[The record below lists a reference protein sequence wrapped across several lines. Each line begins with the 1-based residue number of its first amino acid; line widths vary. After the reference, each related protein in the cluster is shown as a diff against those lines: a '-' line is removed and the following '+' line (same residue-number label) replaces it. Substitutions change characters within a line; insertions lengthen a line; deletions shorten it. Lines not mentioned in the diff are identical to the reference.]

1 MSREIFDTSRRTAL
15 KLLGASTVVA
25 GASGTATAAGP
36 TADYTYT
43 PSAIKN
49 RPVAFD
55 AAPSS
60 DDVVD
65 YQWVLTAPDGS
76 QDASFERT
84 FTYSFGQ
91 TGTWE
96 VDLTVWDSN
105 DNSDTKYTEISVG
118 TGNEPVAAFSYSPT
132 FPSVGDSVSFDGS
145 AAYDPNDDLTDYQ
158 WVIYAPDGSQKAEF
172 VESPTITV
180 DQAGTWEVYYN
191 PGDGADNLGQEKKYI
206 EVK

>member
-1 MSREIFDTSRRTAL
+1 MSRDWLDTSRRTAL
-15 KLLGASTVVA
+15 KLLGASAAAA
-25 GASGTATAAGP
+25 GMSGSAAASGP

-60 DDVVD
+60 DDVVK

-84 FTYSFGQ
+84 FTYSFDQ
-91 TGTWE
+91 TGTWD

-105 DNSDTKYTEISVG
+105 DNSDTKYGEVTVG
-118 TGNEPVAAFSYSPT
+118 TGSEPVAAFSYAPT
-132 FPSVGDSVSFDGS
+132 FPSVGDEVSFDGS
-145 AAYDPNDDLTDYQ
+145 AAYDPDDDLDSYQ

-191 PGDGADNLGQEKKYI
+191 PGDSADNLGQMKKYI